1 MPIILSPVG
10 SSTLSWQLVQVYV
23 EDGLHSWVHHSMKIK
38 IQAQN
43 LDGYKADV
51 SLRVLISIQTD
62 HP

>member
-1 MPIILSPVG
+1 M
-10 SSTLSWQLVQVYV
+10 LSWQLVQVYV
-23 EDGLHSWVHHSMKIK
+23 EDGLHSWVHHSVKIK